1 MTKENPMKFKV
12 ALGLVLLA
20 LVASGT
26 TPGQPQPET
35 KTLIVPI
42 YFQVRP
48 FDTTFIITEASGRQV
63 DVDVEEYT
71 SNGRQTVSKSFDGGV
86 EENGWWFVFASLD
99 LTPPWID
106 NGWAKI
112 IYPEDRDVRVVSTMY
127 DKNIPESGSNFT
139 AVPPS
144 PSFRLMT
151 HSTSRS
157 ETAIVIVN
165 PTEEE
170 QDLRL
175 LFYGWDR
182 RKGQGLTKFRTRG
195 WARIAPKHSLSRFL
209 TELVPQILTYANE
222 AGSIGGLL
230 KISGDTEIAVGAL
243 DYYRETGRFKSVPV
257 VVESDLGGLG
267 D

>member
-1 MTKENPMKFKV
+1 MKSNV
-12 ALGLVLLA
+12 TIGLVLLA
-20 LVASGT
+20 LVTSGT
-26 TPGQPQPET
+26 VPGQPQPET

-42 YFQVRP
+42 YFQARP

-71 SNGRQTVSKSFDGGV
+71 STGRRTVSKSFAGGV

-112 IYPEDRDVRVVSTMY
+112 IYPEDRDVRVVATMHN
-127 DKNIPESGSNFT
+127 KNIPESDSNFT
-139 AVPPS
+139 AVAPS
-144 PSFRLMT
+144 PSFRLLA

-170 QDLRL
+170 QDLAL

-182 RKGQGLTKFRTRG
+182 RKDQGRTKFRAQG
-195 WARIAPKHSLSRFL
+195 WARVAPKHSLSRFV
-209 TELVPQILTYANE
+209 TELVPQVSTYANE

-243 DYYRETGRFKSVPV
+243 DYYRESGRFKSVPV
-257 VVESDLGGLG
+257 FSETSP
-267 D
+267 